1 MPAARY
7 ALVPAPWPMQWDTT
21 WPIPAPEVI
30 AGALAAPLK
39 GLWVDHIPTRAEI
52 AALNLGLRRDARIAW
67 TNPLVTGDGKSF
79 DRPWAAGHPERM
91 SPQRVMP
98 DAWFDH
104 GEARCAPPER
114 KGRVVGSR
122 CIVRSLAHRQ
132 GVGAPACNRS
142 QPAGAIGATFALT
155 QAPINPNK
163 FRIRST
169 PPPGPALVRPCR
181 SIRTIRM
188 SRHGRRAGK
197 TTSPGLLRY
206 APCSRTSSS

>member
-1 MPAARY
+1 MADPGAGGDRRRARRTTQGPVGGPHPDQGGNRRAEPRAAARRAHRVDEPAGDRRREELRP
-7 ALVPAPWPMQWDTT
+7 ALGGGAPRADEPAEGHARRMVRPRR
-21 WPIPAPEVI
+21 
-30 AGALAAPLK
+30 GA
-39 GLWVDHIPTRAEI
+39 VRT
-52 AALNLGLRRDARIAW
+52 
-67 TNPLVTGDGKSF
+67 
-79 DRPWAAGHPERM
+79 
-91 SPQRVMP
+91 
-98 DAWFDH
+98 
-104 GEARCAPPER
+104 APPER